1 MNLISETHHSC
12 EKREHAFMVLREYTI
27 IFPQLDIDTSGFSHK
42 NIVRNEHNNNPL
54 KTSIIQYLLQKT
66 SK

>member
-1 MNLISETHHSC
+1 
-12 EKREHAFMVLREYTI
+12 MVLREYTI